1 MGAAAERVGYGELEV
16 VKACGRKRAAA
27 LPWPGTSL
35 STTPSGVDRLLLDLW
50 RAVVVAVSIAGR
62 QCDLCV
68 DVLDVCE
75 EAHIISRARKTGG
88 GRGELTATTTM
99 PLPSS

>member
-1 MGAAAERVGYGELEV
+1 MV
-16 VKACGRKRAAA
+16 VKACGRKSAAA

-68 DVLDVCE
+68 DVLGVGVGVGE
-75 EAHIISRARKTGG
+75 EAHIISRAHKMGG
-88 GRGELTATTTM
+88 GRGEDAATTTM
-99 PLPSS
+99 PSPSS